1 MKSPDIRV
9 IIPAFNEQNA
19 VGHVIKEIPKDWI
32 TEIIV
37 VDNGSSDHTFVTAQ
51 KLGATSLKESKR
63 GYGWACLKGIDHL
76 SKSDPTPDIV
86 VFLDGDYSDY
96 PSEIVKLVDHIING
110 MADMVIGSR
119 KLGIKEPGSMMP
131 QQIFG
136 NWLATTLIR
145 YLYHVKY
152 TDLGPFRAIKYDAL
166 MQLKMEDKT
175 YGWTVEMQIKAI
187 KNKLKIEEI
196 AVDYRKRIGISKV
209 SGTLKG
215 TILAGYKIIATIIKY
230 L

>member
-1 MKSPDIRV
+1 LKSPDIRV

-19 VGHVIKEIPKDWI
+19 IGQVIKEIPKDWV

-37 VDNGSSDHTFVTAQ
+37 VDNGSSDHTFETAQ
-51 KLGATSLKESKR
+51 KLGVVALRESRR

-76 SKSDPTPDIV
+76 SNSDLTPDIV
-86 VFLDGDYSDY
+86 IFLDGDYSDY
-96 PSEIVKLVDHIING
+96 PAQLVKLVDPIMNG
-110 MADMVIGSR
+110 VADMVIGSR
-119 KLGIKEPGSMMP
+119 NLGIKEPGSMMP

-136 NWLATTLIR
+136 NWLATTLIS
-145 YLYHVKY
+145 YLYDTDY

-187 KNKLKIEEI
+187 KHKLNIKEI

-209 SGTLKG
+209 SGTFKG
-215 TILAGYKIIATIIKY
+215 TILAGYKIISTIIKY